1 MPLQPVLGMSP
12 YLWIMIVFLII
23 LVIALVLGDVL
34 DVDHDLDVGG
44 GGGLSPL
51 SLPIISAF
59 GTTFGGVAALID
71 ATGWPTGAVIG
82 VGVVTGVIVAAG
94 TYFLL
99 VNIFVKAQA
108 SSDVVLPELIG
119 QEGNVTIP
127 ISPGQTGQVLLTT
140 TARRPTLLSAISTE
154 EIKTDETVV
163 IEGVAG
169 TSVRVKKV
177 N

>member
-1 MPLQPVLGMSP
+1 
-12 YLWIMIVFLII
+12 
-23 LVIALVLGDVL
+23 
-34 DVDHDLDVGG
+34 
-44 GGGLSPL
+44 
-51 SLPIISAF
+51 
-59 GTTFGGVAALID
+59 
-71 ATGWPTGAVIG
+71 
-82 VGVVTGVIVAAG
+82 
-94 TYFLL
+94 L

-127 ISPGQTGQVLLTT
+127 ISPGQTGQVLVTT
-140 TARRPTLLSAISTE
+140 TARGRTLLSAISTE